1 MKKIFKISLAVSLL
15 ITSACFIGRTFIANS
30 SPDTYHITQDPEIR
44 LSGYLPLSVKPV
56 KNISQVN
63 SLSPEHFPSSFKA
76 KLTLF
81 DMIPIKSVRVDL
93 IPECKVIP
101 CGTPFGVKIFT
112 DGVMIIGVSTVKTEN
127 GICNPAKSCGLKK
140 GDVITKVNNNLIRN
154 NEELAN
160 VIEKSDG
167 KELNVS
173 VQRGNITFDTILTPA
188 KSCDDKL
195 YRAGIWVRDSSAGI
209 GTITFYN
216 SSNNSFS
223 GLGHGICDID
233 TGELL
238 PLSHGDIMEAS
249 INGINKGRKGTPG
262 ELRGSFVDSHPIG
275 TLNANTETGIYGTL
289 KKSPSSNKP
298 LNIAMKQQVKTGPAK
313 ILTTLSGE
321 QPQFYDINIESINY
335 NDNNPTKNILI
346 SITDK
351 DLIQKT
357 GGIVQG
363 MSGSPIIQ
371 NNMLIGAV
379 THVFVNEPHKGYA
392 IFAETMLTKSNNIY
406 SVKYKNVS

>member
-1 MKKIFKISLAVSLL
+1 MKKFLKAALATSLL
-15 ITSACFIGRTFIANS
+15 TASALLIGRAFISYNFPS
-30 SPDTYHITQDPEIR
+30 VYHVTQDSEIK
-44 LSGYLPLSVKPV
+44 LSGNIPLSVKPIKNV
-56 KNISQVN
+56 KQVN
-63 SLSPEHFPSSFKA
+63 SLSPDKIPPTYKA
-76 KLTLF
+76 SLTLF
-81 DMIPIKSVRVDL
+81 DFIPIKTVKVNL
-93 IPECKVIP
+93 ISDYKAIP

-127 GICNPAKSCGLKK
+127 GICNPAKECGLKK
-140 GDVITKVNNNLIRN
+140 GDVITKVDNQDIRN
-154 NEELAN
+154 NEELAQI
-160 VIEKSDG
+160 IEKSCG
-167 KELNVS
+167 KQLNVS
-173 VQRGNITFDTILTPA
+173 VQRGNIVFDTCLKPA
-188 KSCDDKL
+188 QSYDDKL

-233 TGELL
+233 TGDLL

-249 INGINKGRKGTPG
+249 INGINKGKRGAPG
-262 ELRGSFVDSHPIG
+262 ELRGSFVDAQPIG
-275 TLNANTETGIYGTL
+275 ALKANTETGVYGTL
-289 KKSPSSNKP
+289 KKSPSSNRS
-298 LNIAMKQQVKTGPAK
+298 LTIAMKQQVKTGPAK

-321 QPQFYDINIESINY
+321 SPKYYDINIESINY

-346 SITDK
+346 LITDK
-351 DLIQKT
+351 ELIEKT

-371 NNMLIGAV
+371 NDMLIGAV
-379 THVFVNEPHKGYA
+379 THVFINEPYKGYA

-406 SVKYKNVS
+406 GVKYKNVS